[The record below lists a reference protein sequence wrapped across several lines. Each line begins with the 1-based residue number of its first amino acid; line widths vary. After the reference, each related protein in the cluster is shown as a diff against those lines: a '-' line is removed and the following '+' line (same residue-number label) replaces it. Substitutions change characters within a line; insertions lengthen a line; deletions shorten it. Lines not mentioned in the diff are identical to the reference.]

1 MKNQILR
8 CKCVDMSVDGQGIAR
23 AGDLVVFVKGMI
35 TGEEADVKIIAEK
48 KNYSFGIIDKLIVS
62 SPYRVVSCCPI
73 AYKCGGCDL
82 RHIDYS
88 YQLKL
93 KKDVL
98 VNTFKGYEV
107 KDIVPCE
114 ERFYYRNKVQIP
126 VRDHKMGFYRRFSN
140 DIVEF
145 DDCLIESD
153 IANQIISD
161 LKMIMIGKPYEKMIR
176 HVLVKHGKGTNEV
189 MVAFIS
195 KSLNIDLSDIVAYLK
210 EKYPS
215 IVSIILNL
223 NDKETNVI
231 LGNEEKLLYGRDH
244 IFDIYDGIR
253 VKLSL
258 KSFYQVN
265 HEIMEKLYERVKEVS
280 EISENDKILDLYC
293 GIGTI
298 SLYLSR
304 YCKQVTGV
312 EIVKEAVDNAKDNA
326 VMNGF
331 TNSEFILADAS
342 KDMDE
347 YLDDKDIVILDPPRK
362 GISKQLIESLI
373 AKNVKRI
380 VYVSCN
386 PATLYRDLEL
396 MKNHYEISAIE
407 PFDMFPYTVHVESL
421 VSLKRKV

>member
-62 SPYRVVSCCPI
+62 SPYRVVSDCPI

-161 LKMIMIGKPYEKMIR
+161 LKKIMIGKPYEKMIR

-265 HEIMEKLYERVKEVS
+265 HEIMEKLYKRVKEVS

-362 GISKQLIESLI
+362 GISKQLIDSLI

>member
-62 SPYRVVSCCPI
+62 SPYRVVSDCPI

-88 YQLKL
+88 YQLKI

-98 VNTFKGYEV
+98 VNTFKGYAV

-161 LKMIMIGKPYEKMIR
+161 LKKIMIGKPCEKMIR

-265 HEIMEKLYERVKEVS
+265 HEIMEKLYKRVKEVS

-362 GISKQLIESLI
+362 GISKQLIDSLI

-396 MKNHYEISAIE
+396 MKKHYEISAIE